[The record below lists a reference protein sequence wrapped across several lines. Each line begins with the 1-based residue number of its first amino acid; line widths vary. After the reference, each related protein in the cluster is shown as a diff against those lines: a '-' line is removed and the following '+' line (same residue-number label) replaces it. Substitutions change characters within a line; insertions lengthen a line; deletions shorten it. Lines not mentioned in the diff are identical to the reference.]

1 MFSCVRLSF
10 PSQGEMVALVGLSG
24 SGKTSLVSLILRF
37 YDVKSGSISLG
48 GHDITTLDPTY
59 LRAKVATV
67 PQEPALFSV
76 SMHDNIAYGLPNV
89 SRAEVEA
96 AASLANAHGFISAMP
111 GGFDTVV
118 GTRGI
123 TLSGGAHARIQ
134 YILCTHSYLPGGPLR
149 CYLRPATWYALLLST
164 PRTRTSPACTGHC
177 VLCVYVWSEQTNKR
191 TGQRQRVAIARALL
205 RKPSLLILDEATSAL
220 DTVNEGAVLKAVE
233 GIHKAGG
240 LGILVIA
247 HRLSTVKDA
256 TKIAVVVRI
265 E

>member
-1 MFSCVRLSF
+1 
-10 PSQGEMVALVGLSG
+10 MVALVGLSG

-123 TLSGGAHARIQ
+123 TLSGGAHARIHTAMHTAHIATRRAASLLPATC
-134 YILCTHSYLPGGPLR
+134 YLVRSATLNTSDAHLTCMHWALCTMCVCVVGTNKQTN
-149 CYLRPATWYALLLST
+149 RPASARRNRPCAAAQTVPAH
-164 PRTRTSPACTGHC
+164 PRRGDVRPRYSERGCCAQGGGGYPQGWRAWDSRDCTS
-177 VLCVYVWSEQTNKR
+177 
-191 TGQRQRVAIARALL
+191 
-205 RKPSLLILDEATSAL
+205 SLDG
-220 DTVNEGAVLKAVE
+220 EGCDKDRRC
-233 GIHKAGG
+233 G
-240 LGILVIA
+240 A
-247 HRLSTVKDA
+247 H
-256 TKIAVVVRI
+256 
-265 E
+265 

>member
-1 MFSCVRLSF
+1 
-10 PSQGEMVALVGLSG
+10 MVALVGLSG

-134 YILCTHSYLPGGPLR
+134 YILCTHSYPAGRFVATCDLLPGTL
-149 CYLRPATWYALLLST
+149 CYSQHLGRAPHLHALGT
-164 PRTRTSPACTGHC
+164 
-177 VLCVYVWSEQTNKR
+177 VYYVCMCGRNKQTNEQASVSASQSPVR
-191 TGQRQRVAIARALL
+191 CCANRPCSSSTRRRP
-205 RKPSLLILDEATSAL
+205 PSIQ
-220 DTVNEGAVLKAVE
+220 
-233 GIHKAGG
+233 
-240 LGILVIA
+240 
-247 HRLSTVKDA
+247 
-256 TKIAVVVRI
+256 
-265 E
+265 

>member
-1 MFSCVRLSF
+1 
-10 PSQGEMVALVGLSG
+10 MVALVGLSG

-123 TLSGGAHARIQ
+123 TLSGGAHARIHTAMHTAHIATRRAASLLQ
-134 YILCTHSYLPGGPLR
+134 
-149 CYLRPATWYALLLST
+149 YLRPLPLPLALPATCYLLPATCYLVSGSLCTSQQLGCAL
-164 PRTRTSPACTGHC
+164 CTMC
-177 VLCVYVWSEQTNKR
+177 VCVVGTNKQTNR
-191 TGQRQRVAIARALL
+191 PASARRNRPCAAAQTVPAHP
-205 RKPSLLILDEATSAL
+205 RRGDVRPRYSERGCCAQGGGGYPQGWRAWDSRDCTSSLDG
-220 DTVNEGAVLKAVE
+220 EGCDKDRRC
-233 GIHKAGG
+233 G
-240 LGILVIA
+240 A
-247 HRLSTVKDA
+247 H
-256 TKIAVVVRI
+256 
-265 E
+265 

>member
-1 MFSCVRLSF
+1 
-10 PSQGEMVALVGLSG
+10 MVALVGLSG

-134 YILCTHSYLPGGPLR
+134 YILCTQH
-149 CYLRPATWYALLLST
+149 T
-164 PRTRTSPACTGHC
+164 
-177 VLCVYVWSEQTNKR
+177 
-191 TGQRQRVAIARALL
+191 
-205 RKPSLLILDEATSAL
+205 
-220 DTVNEGAVLKAVE
+220 
-233 GIHKAGG
+233 
-240 LGILVIA
+240 
-247 HRLSTVKDA
+247 
-256 TKIAVVVRI
+256 
-265 E
+265 